1 MKLAY
6 CKLVCTLTEM
16 AAQVPLWYNDPSS
29 CLCFNQSQFNL
40 FYVYSLTREEKQ
52 YRVIVY
58 ASACQGSPAE
68 PILYISPFISTSKHV
83 LWEQMCVREN
93 SFIV

>member
-1 MKLAY
+1 
-6 CKLVCTLTEM
+6 M

-29 CLCFNQSQFNL
+29 CLCFNNQSQFNL
-40 FYVYSLTREEKQ
+40 FYVYSLAREEKQ

-68 PILYISPFISTSKHV
+68 PVLYISPFISTSKHV